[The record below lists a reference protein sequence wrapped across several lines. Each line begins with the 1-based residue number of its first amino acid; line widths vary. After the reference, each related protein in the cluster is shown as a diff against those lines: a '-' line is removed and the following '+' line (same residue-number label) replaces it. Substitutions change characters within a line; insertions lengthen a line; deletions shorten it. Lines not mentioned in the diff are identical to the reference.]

1 MGMYDMICGDQVKCF
16 YRYFEFKDEIRTT
29 SGDLRRFRIGDKVP
43 YRTSWYN
50 YTKNF
55 NIINLWDTLLEDGCA
70 DVHMLIGV
78 RNGKVNFVKPL
89 AQANETDWKNIQR
102 CIDYRGEWLRIF
114 SQAEALDY
122 AEAKEKY
129 EQMKVDYMRNKMPY
143 REKTMDLLYGIA
155 VVDEE
160 EKRMRLTELASLEDA
175 KKREYEEFVV
185 FDENARKELIDKFER
200 NVKPERVLKKEEE
213 GAAKNMEQKKRKR
226 EQSKQNM

>member
-16 YRYFEFKDEIRTT
+16 YRYFEFKDEIWTT

-114 SQAEALDY
+114 SQA
-122 AEAKEKY
+122 
-129 EQMKVDYMRNKMPY
+129 
-143 REKTMDLLYGIA
+143 
-155 VVDEE
+155 
-160 EKRMRLTELASLEDA
+160 
-175 KKREYEEFVV
+175 
-185 FDENARKELIDKFER
+185 
-200 NVKPERVLKKEEE
+200 
-213 GAAKNMEQKKRKR
+213 
-226 EQSKQNM
+226 